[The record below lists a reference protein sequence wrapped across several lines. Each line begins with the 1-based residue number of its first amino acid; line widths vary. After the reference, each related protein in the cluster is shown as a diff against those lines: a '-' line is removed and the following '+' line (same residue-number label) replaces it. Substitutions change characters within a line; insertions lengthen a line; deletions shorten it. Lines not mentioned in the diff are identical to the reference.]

1 MKRVYCLTLL
11 IMLLCVVGVYAGDTI
26 IVNDLKYVTS
36 AGRKA
41 VLIDGSQAKDSVVIP
56 STLGRRNLRFTV
68 VGIGE
73 GAFKK
78 NYHITSVT
86 IPPTVESIGDSAFF
100 DCSNFK
106 NLTCLSKELL
116 YLGSGAFYC
125 SPCLAP
131 LVEKDGRYTYWEK
144 WLISYDWYPITHDN
158 CYVREGTIGIVRGDV
173 YMHADT
179 LFLPKSL
186 RYIRPDMLWNRYIE
200 VDKDNPYLHSNKG
213 LLYADYGEEA
223 YHDKK
228 NLKIRGKGLLQIP
241 RRGSNYN
248 CGSVYLEDG
257 VQYVVTEAIR
267 NVRFDTLRVPEGCR
281 VINEN
286 FYEVSNS
293 KYIELPSTLEF
304 FEMSEPRT
312 SLKIVLKAK
321 EVPENN
327 GDSETFLKC
336 KLVKLYVPAVAYEKY
351 CSDETY
357 KDKFGSLLY
366 YSDGDV
372 NNDGVVNSADVVA
385 VYNYISQGEKSG
397 ISQYCADVDADG
409 ISNSA
414 DVVSIYNIITT
425 GVVPYPK

>member
-1 MKRVYCLTLL
+1 MKRSYFLTLL
-11 IMLLCVVGVYAGDTI
+11 FLCLCVVGAYAGDTI
-26 IVNDLKYVTS
+26 IANNLKYVTT

-78 NYHITSVT
+78 NWRITSVK
-86 IPPTVESIGDSAFF
+86 IPSTVESIGDSAFC
-100 DCSNFK
+100 DCYNLK

-116 YLGSGAFYC
+116 YLGYRAFYC
-125 SPCLAP
+125 SPCLDP
-131 LVEKDGRYTYWEK
+131 LVEKVGKYTYWK
-144 WLISYDWYPITHDN
+144 NWLIDFDWYPVVYEN
-158 CYVREGTIGIVRGDV
+158 CYIREGTIGMTDNL
-173 YMHADT
+173 YMFSDT
-179 LFLPKSL
+179 LFLPKSF
-186 RYIRPDMLWNRYIE
+186 RYMRPEMKTFNYVE
-200 VDKDNPYLHSNKG
+200 VDENNPYLHSNNG
-213 LLYADYGEEA
+213 LLYADLWEES
-223 YHDKK
+223 YNDKK
-228 NLKIRGKGLLQIP
+228 NLKIRGKGLLMLP
-241 RRGSNYN
+241 VKKYPLKY
-248 CGSVYLEDG
+248 GSVSLEDG
-257 VQYVVTEAIR
+257 VQYIVKEAVR
-267 NVRFDTLRVPEGCR
+267 DGRFDTLRVPEGCR
-281 VINEN
+281 VINQN
-286 FYEVSNS
+286 FMCLEGS

-357 KDKFGSLLY
+357 KDKFRSLLY